1 MISPRILRLNVFL
14 SQKSANRYN
23 SPAQPHL
30 KKKKETKITT
40 INTCLPSTAAVYD

>member
-30 KKKKETKITT
+30 KKKKRNQNNHNKY
-40 INTCLPSTAAVYD
+40 LSP